1 MSRQATGPGRLEV
14 TDARA
19 CYDRTEVLHGV
30 SIHAEPG
37 ECVAIVGRNGAGK
50 STLLN
55 AIAGSVRLTRG
66 SIRLGESDI
75 TRLKPHLR
83 VRRGLGSTM
92 QGHRV
97 FQMQTVLDNLQ
108 IAGQGV
114 GRKRSEVSPD
124 IDRVYELFP
133 ILAERSGQKASTL
146 SGGQQQMLAIAQ
158 TLMTRPSVLLLD
170 EPSAGLAPLLVAEL
184 FRSLTRLTVENDL
197 TILIVE
203 QVVSDVLRIA
213 NRGYVLNLGE
223 ITLEGSSSELATNP
237 EVLDTY
243 IGRTTSATI
252 KGEPNG

>member
-1 MSRQATGPGRLEV
+1 MSGDATGPARLEV
-14 TDARA
+14 RDARA
-19 CYDRTEVLHGV
+19 CYERTEVLHGV
-30 SIHAEPG
+30 SIHADPG

-55 AIAGSVRLTRG
+55 AIAGSVRLTGG
-66 SIRLGESDI
+66 SVQLGDRDI
-75 TRLKPHLR
+75 SRLKPHLR
-83 VRRGLGSTM
+83 VRRGLGCTM

-97 FQMQTVLDNLQ
+97 FQMQTVLDNLR

-114 GRKRSEVSPD
+114 GRRRLEISPD
-124 IDRVYELFP
+124 IDRVCELFP
-133 ILAERSGQKASTL
+133 VLAERSAQKASTL

-170 EPSAGLAPLLVAEL
+170 EPSAGLAPLLIAEL
-184 FRSLTRLTVENDL
+184 FRSLSKLTVENDL
-197 TILIVE
+197 TIVIVE

-223 ITLEGSSSELATNP
+223 ITLEGSSNELATNP

-243 IGRTTSATI
+243 IGRATSATA
-252 KGEPNG
+252 KGDTNG